1 MLAAGVFLKGGMA
14 MLYVYVGLAGA
25 LGALARYGVGTGIE
39 TIWVGM
45 FPLGTLLI
53 NLSGSFALGWLTHFL
68 FRSGRLSPS
77 IVTAVGTGFIGS
89 FTTFST
95 FSVETIDLLE
105 SGALGMALLYVTLS
119 LVLGLFSSW
128 LGFWFGRRRF
138 KRFRREGVAR

>member
-1 MLAAGVFLKGGMA
+1 

-25 LGALARYGVGTGIE
+25 LGALARYGIGTGIE
-39 TIWVGM
+39 TFWIGL

-77 IVTAVGTGFIGS
+77 VVTAVGTGFIGS

-95 FSVETIDLLE
+95 FSVETIELLE
-105 SGALGMALLYVTLS
+105 ADAFGSALLYVTLS
-119 LVLGLFSSW
+119 LGLGLFSSW

-138 KRFRREGVAR
+138 DRAVMREGGVR

>member
-1 MLAAGVFLKGGMA
+1 

-95 FSVETIDLLE
+95 FSVETIDFLE

>member
-1 MLAAGVFLKGGMA
+1 

-39 TIWVGM
+39 TFWVGM

-53 NLSGSFALGWLTHFL
+53 NLSGSFVLGWLTHFL

-105 SGALGMALLYVTLS
+105 SGALGMAFLYVTLS